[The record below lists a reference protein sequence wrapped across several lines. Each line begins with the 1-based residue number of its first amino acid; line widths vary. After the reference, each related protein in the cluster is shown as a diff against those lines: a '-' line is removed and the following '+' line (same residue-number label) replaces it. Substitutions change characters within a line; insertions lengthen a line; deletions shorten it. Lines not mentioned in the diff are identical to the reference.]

1 MCAVLPGLCHLYRR
15 VGNYGNLLRTVLC
28 FLHNYPANEDEDKG
42 YTKIEKAN
50 MKTIVKINIR
60 WDSLKSIERAEKDK
74 ATLEDKGYT
83 KIEDVGGVFESS
95 LIYAKEG

>member
-1 MCAVLPGLCHLYRR
+1 
-15 VGNYGNLLRTVLC
+15 
-28 FLHNYPANEDEDKG
+28 
-42 YTKIEKAN
+42 
-50 MKTIVKINIR
+50 MKKVVKITIR